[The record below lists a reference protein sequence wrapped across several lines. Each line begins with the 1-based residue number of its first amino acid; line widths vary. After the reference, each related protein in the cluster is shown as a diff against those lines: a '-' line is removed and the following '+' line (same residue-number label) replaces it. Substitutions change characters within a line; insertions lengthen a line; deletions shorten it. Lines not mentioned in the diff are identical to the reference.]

1 MCFIWII
8 LATVSV
14 ESAMSY
20 MADEVYVKADADIA
34 VELERCA
41 IFRLEV

>member
-1 MCFIWII
+1 M
-8 LATVSV
+8 VSV
-14 ESAMSY
+14 ESAMLY
-20 MADEVYVKADADIA
+20 MADKVYFKADTDVV